1 MCFFREY
8 QVVETTVHQRIE
20 WLGEADHKGV
30 KGMLARAIQ
39 ATKEAFPGMPES
51 VENKKEKEKVAM
63 DGSMGQPVE
72 DGNDG
77 DIEEEEEEVTEA
89 EEDVDIVMAPKNQ

>member
-1 MCFFREY
+1 MCFSREY
-8 QVVETTVHQRIE
+8 EVVKTTLHQRIE
-20 WLGEADHKGV
+20 WLGEANHQGV
-30 KGMLARAIQ
+30 KGMLSRAIQ
-39 ATKEAFPGMPES
+39 ATKEAFKMPES
-51 VENKKEKEKVAM
+51 VENKKEKEKVAV

>member
-1 MCFFREY
+1 MA
-8 QVVETTVHQRIE
+8 V
-20 WLGEADHKGV
+20 
-30 KGMLARAIQ
+30 
-39 ATKEAFPGMPES
+39 
-51 VENKKEKEKVAM
+51 